1 MGGSLEPGE
10 QQPFQLRLHP
20 YHATSVSGFKGL
32 QWILFHCRSRTL
44 RSCAGEMVNPGLKDV
59 CLAEISKEMKYQVRP
74 ATWDWVT
81 KSNPLVGRIPG
92 QLNPNN
98 EQIALIQA
106 MDHLVRE
113 RAVESNT
120 AVRTSP
126 MDIGVGTKQAVT
138 SLRFVPRRPKIY
150 LAGRVRVAN
159 SQLRRE

>member
-1 MGGSLEPGE
+1 M
-10 QQPFQLRLHP
+10 
-20 YHATSVSGFKGL
+20 
-32 QWILFHCRSRTL
+32 I
-44 RSCAGEMVNPGLKDV
+44 NPGLKDV

-106 MDHLVRE
+106 MDNLVRE

>member
-1 MGGSLEPGE
+1 MQAQDSEKLRRGDHQPRTQRRLSGGDQQGGE
-10 QQPFQLRLHP
+10 VP
-20 YHATSVSGFKGL
+20 
-32 QWILFHCRSRTL
+32 
-44 RSCAGEMVNPGLKDV
+44 
-59 CLAEISKEMKYQVRP
+59 VRP

-81 KSNPLVGRIPG
+81 NGNPLVGRIPG

-106 MDHLVRE
+106 MDNLVRE

-126 MDIGVGTKQAVT
+126 MDIAVGTKQAVT
-138 SLRFVPRRPKIY
+138 SLRFVPRRQKVY
-150 LAGRVRVAN
+150 RRVRVVN